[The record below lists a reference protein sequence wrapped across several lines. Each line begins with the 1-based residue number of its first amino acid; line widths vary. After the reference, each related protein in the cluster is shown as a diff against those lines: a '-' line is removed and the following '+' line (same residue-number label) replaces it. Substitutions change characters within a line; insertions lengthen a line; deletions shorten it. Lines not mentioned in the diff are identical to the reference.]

1 MLREHG
7 HEDLVEIG
15 RDTSREQAAQ
25 ALAEADFVYHLAGI
39 NRPKTEA
46 EFQEGNADFT
56 DFVVEQLKGSGKKTP
71 LVVSSSTQALQNNAY
86 GQSKRAAEQSVE
98 RYGQECGAPFFLFIV
113 FLTCSGNG
121 VAQTTTHL
129 LPLSVTTHSM
139 T

>member
-1 MLREHG
+1 EHG

-15 RDTSREQAAQ
+15 RDTSREQAAH

-56 DFVVEQLKGSGKKTP
+56 DFVVEELKGSGKKTP
-71 LVVSSSTQALQNNAY
+71 LVVSSSTQALQNNTY

-98 RYGQECGAPFFLFIV
+98 R
-113 FLTCSGNG
+113 
-121 VAQTTTHL
+121 
-129 LPLSVTTHSM
+129 
-139 T
+139 